1 MTKRITADH
10 VKLKRAYEPATAN
23 DGTRILIDAYARTDL
38 TKAFQQAIQD
48 ELPDGWDGNIPG
60 FLADEEDMATR
71 VAAGKVMNAVGR
83 RLPGLIGGAA
93 DLNPSLHTVLS
104 GLGGFEH
111 AGVTVRDKQGAV
123 EVWSYISLNL
133 YFGVREHDMG
143 RS

>member
-23 DGTRILIDAYARTDL
+23 DGTRILIDAYARADR

-48 ELPDGWDGNIPG
+48 ELPDGWDRNIPD

-83 RLPGLIGGAA
+83 RLPGLMGGAA

-111 AGVTVRDKQGAV
+111 AGVTVRD
-123 EVWSYISLNL
+123 
-133 YFGVREHDMG
+133 
-143 RS
+143 

>member
-10 VKLKRAYEPATAN
+10 VRLKRAYEPATAN
-23 DGTRILIDAYARTDL
+23 DGTRILIDAYARADL

-48 ELPDGWDGNIPG
+48 ELPDGWDRDIPG

-83 RLPGLIGGAA
+83 RLPGLMGGAA
-93 DLNPSLHTVLS
+93 DLNQSLHTVLS

-111 AGVTVRDKQGAV
+111 AGVTVRD
-123 EVWSYISLNL
+123 
-133 YFGVREHDMG
+133 
-143 RS
+143 